1 MTQVFPDEDAV
12 SFSPSGVLA
21 KGATTPK
28 TTSRA
33 AFLLLFFLVAGHTL
47 FETTRDVLFLERM
60 KISELPWMY
69 LVLAGVS
76 IVQGVLPK
84 ARLTWL
90 DPRVRVGAGLLLG
103 IATALFF
110 FLFGRSLGRP
120 GFIAMYLWSA
130 YFGSL
135 AVSEAWL
142 LIGRNVAGIA
152 AKQQVTGIGL
162 GGILGA
168 IAGSSLAR
176 LLIGP
181 QPRLPLLF
189 AAILFGLAAASVIPL
204 TGRTEAR
211 KNLTPSTLP
220 LQRAVRD
227 RYLLTLA
234 LISVLAYGT
243 LTFLDFTFKQELT
256 RNLDDASRA
265 RTLSTVALVANVASA
280 VLQIGLARV
289 GVRII
294 GTAGLVAILPLV
306 LLGAGVGW
314 AASGRMLFLVLA
326 KICDGSM
333 RFSVQRTAMEL
344 LFLPVGDTLR
354 ARVKPLFDV
363 GLQRGAQALAS
374 LAILLTLAWA
384 TRVHYAWA
392 IVACSALW
400 LATAFALRGNYKRLF
415 EQALRS
421 GVVRAGGNIPLV
433 DSQGVQTLVASLGS
447 DRDAEVFAA
456 LDLLEEQGHVRLIPS
471 LLLYHPSGSVVR
483 RGIEIFLRWQRVD
496 GLPAL
501 RHVLRS
507 ADPRLRAAAL
517 RAITVIRFDEAL
529 ARKALEEDDSAE
541 VKAAALVCMVTAG
554 VISTEEA
561 RAYPLDRTN
570 IETGK
575 AFLRAIREMGDEKL
589 APALHHVATLE
600 RPDLELELAEAMAH
614 LARPEF
620 IPYLVKFVA
629 KRRTREAAREGL
641 VAIGRPALDAL
652 EQAVFDPEMPR
663 DVAVHAP
670 RSIARFASEDAVRR
684 LLRIAT
690 EHHEG
695 IVRYK
700 AIRGLGGIIARA
712 PRMRVERS
720 KLWLLL
726 RRNVEEIR
734 TVQRLYGA
742 FAATQPHASSGELH
756 AILED
761 YLKARRH
768 QAWERF
774 FRLIALRFPF
784 DDIYRI
790 HVGVLSDDRDLRT
803 SSIELLDTILPGPL
817 RVLVQGLLDA
827 LTEAV
832 VPTELPPSA
841 ELLGEIRVFGSGT
854 ARDLAVAYARAA
866 NVPLPEVV
874 APESSRPGL
883 EYLLDK
889 RVTA

>member
-1 MTQVFPDEDAV
+1 MTQVFPDEDA
-12 SFSPSGVLA
+12 STFPAVLA
-21 KGATTPK
+21 KGQAASK

-33 AFLLLFFLVAGHTL
+33 AFALLFFLVAGHTL

-60 KISELPWMY
+60 KISQLPWMY
-69 LVLAGVS
+69 LVLAVLS

-84 ARLTWL
+84 ARLPWL
-90 DPRVRVGAGLLLG
+90 DPRVRVGAGLVLG

-110 FLFGRSLGRP
+110 FVFGRNLGRS

-142 LIGRNVAGIA
+142 LIGRNVSGIA
-152 AKQQVTGIGL
+152 AKEQITRIGL

-168 IAGSSLAR
+168 IAGSLLAR
-176 LLIGP
+176 LIIGP

-189 AAILFGLAAASVIPL
+189 AAILFALAAASVIPL

-211 KNLTPSTLP
+211 KNLTPGTLP

-243 LTFLDFTFKQELT
+243 LTFLDFTFKQELS

-280 VLQIGLARV
+280 GLQVGLARV

-326 KICDGSM
+326 KVCDGAM

-384 TRVHYAWA
+384 TRVHYAWV
-392 IVACSALW
+392 IVACTSAW

-433 DSQGVQTLVASLGS
+433 DAQGVQTLVASLGS
-447 DRDAEVFAA
+447 DQDAEVFAA
-456 LDLLEEQGHVRLIPS
+456 LDLLEEQGYVRLVPS
-471 LLLYHPSGSVVR
+471 LLLYHPSPQVVR

-501 RHVLRS
+501 RHVHRS
-507 ADPRLRAAAL
+507 GEPRLRAAAL

-529 ARKALEEDDSAE
+529 ARKALEEDESVE
-541 VKAAALVCMVTAG
+541 VKAAALVCMLTAG
-554 VISTEEA
+554 AITTDEA
-561 RAYPLDRTN
+561 RAYPLDRTHP
-570 IETGK
+570 ETGK
-575 AFLRAIREMGDEKL
+575 AFLRAVREMGDGKL
-589 APALHHVATLE
+589 APALHHIVTLE
-600 RPDLELELAEAMAH
+600 RADLEVELAEAMAH
-614 LARPEF
+614 LALPEF
-620 IPYLVKFVA
+620 IPHLVAFVA
-629 KRRTREAAREGL
+629 KRGTREAAREGL
-641 VAIGRPALDAL
+641 VAIGTPALDAL
-652 EQAVFDPEMPR
+652 ERAVFDPQTPR

-670 RSIARFASEDAVRR
+670 RSMARFASEDAARR

-690 EHHEG
+690 EHREG

-700 AIRGLGGIIARA
+700 AIRGLGGIVARA
-712 PRMRVERS
+712 PRTRVERS

-726 RRNVEEIR
+726 QRNVDEIR
-734 TVQRLYGA
+734 TVQRVYGA
-742 FAATQPHASSGELH
+742 FAATHPHAGSTDLH
-756 AILED
+756 AIVEG

-768 QAWERF
+768 HAWERF

-784 DDIYRI
+784 EDIYRI
-790 HVGVLSDDRDLRT
+790 HMGVLSDDRDLRS

-827 LTEAV
+827 LAEAI
-832 VPTELPPSA
+832 VPIDLPPSA
-841 ELLGEIRVFGSGT
+841 ELLGEIRALGSGT
-854 ARDLAVAYARAA
+854 ARALTLAYARTAKVTLPQIADADASTPSLDHLLEKRA
-866 NVPLPEVV
+866 N
-874 APESSRPGL
+874 A
-883 EYLLDK
+883 
-889 RVTA
+889 